1 MLTSPPLLPL
11 LFALLRP
18 FKRFKYHVLLFDLYP
33 ETLVSQSLFSATNP
47 IVKLW
52 SAANQSVYKYATSL
66 ITIGRCMHHH
76 VLSTLPSNHHPK
88 LHYVPIWCDDD
99 TIRHPK
105 SSRNFR
111 KEWELE
117 HKFIVAYT
125 GNLARFHDIETI
137 MSAINYL
144 KPHSDIHFLFVGEGH
159 KKPWAQS
166 YAADN
171 DCHNCHFHSY
181 VAREDFPALLHTID
195 VGIVCLDPAQVGLS
209 VPSKTM
215 GLLAAGCPI
224 LGVLPEEC
232 EISYIIKD
240 LDCGLLSA

>member
-1 MLTSPPLLPL
+1 
-11 LFALLRP
+11 
-18 FKRFKYHVLLFDLYP
+18 
-33 ETLVSQSLFSATNP
+33 
-47 IVKLW
+47 
-52 SAANQSVYKYATSL
+52 
-66 ITIGRCMHHH
+66 
-76 VLSTLPSNHHPK
+76 
-88 LHYVPIWCDDD
+88 
-99 TIRHPK
+99 
-105 SSRNFR
+105 
-111 KEWELE
+111 
-117 HKFIVAYT
+117 
-125 GNLARFHDIETI
+125 

-224 LGVLPEEC
+224 LESFLRNVKFH
-232 EISYIIKD
+232 I
-240 LDCGLLSA
+240 LLKTLIVVFCLRQEMLHN